1 MANPHAP
8 YHPIIYVRGFAGTQ
22 SEIEATVADPFMG
35 FNIGSTKSR
44 RIWDGT
50 MRRYFFESPL
60 VRLKDEIIWRRT
72 ATGRERSDQWYDDV
86 YVNGEDLTAPDPDD
100 KTKPL
105 RSDITLPY
113 QSIAILRY
121 YDDASNEFGDGQP
134 HPITH
139 FAQNLGELIL
149 RMRTL
154 VCRKNGKHP
163 ILGDPLD
170 NGVEEKD
177 FKIYLVAHSMGGLVC
192 RAFLQ
197 NDTLG
202 TQEARDAVDKLFT
215 YATPHNGIDL
225 RVVRNVPG
233 WGALGDATNFNRD
246 TMKSYLKLAPTATDV
261 SELTHF
267 PAERVFNLV
276 GSNPADY
283 LALQGLSSW
292 AVGDASDGLVRM
304 DNATTFGMVGPEE
317 GPRLRVDSPRAFVF
331 RSHSGHYGIVNSEE
345 GYQNLTRFLFGSVRT
360 DGILDIEEVA
370 LPEEVEAKRKS
381 GHAVRA
387 SYRFEIVATLR
398 RSQWQLHRRVVR
410 ENSAIQRKFDDLFPD
425 QGPGIARKAA
435 QAASPHLF
443 SIFLDPTRAS
453 PDLGNSI
460 AFAFDLNVLVPDYEV
475 DGVLWLNKHFEG
487 GFLYRD
493 QILVEAVPDPAA
505 AGGWRLQYGFQ
516 SQTPNVAAIPA
527 PVSPQAG
534 ALTFKI
540 PVVSPPGTTP
550 GIKAQLRIEMRTWA

>member
-60 VRLKDEIIWRRT
+60 VRLKDEIIWKRT

-86 YVNGEDLTAPDPDD
+86 YVNGEDLTAPDADD

-121 YDDASNEFGDGQP
+121 YDDASSEFGDGQP

-177 FKIYLVAHSMGGLVC
+177 FKVYLVAHSMGGLVC

-202 TQEARDAVDKLFT
+202 AQEARDAVDKLFT

-233 WGALGDATNFNRD
+233 WGALGEATNFNRD
-246 TMKSYLKLAPTATDV
+246 TMKSYLRLAPTATDV
-261 SELTHF
+261 SELTQF
-267 PAERVFNLV
+267 PPERVFNLV

-292 AVGDASDGLVRM
+292 AVGEASDGLVRM
-304 DNATTFGMVGPEE
+304 DNATTFGMVGPEG

-360 DGILDIEEVA
+360 DGIWTLKTSPCPKRWRRREKTA
-370 LPEEVEAKRKS
+370 MRSAPPTASRSSRPCAEAS
-381 GHAVRA
+381 GSCTAGWCAR
-387 SYRFEIVATLR
+387 TP
-398 RSQWQLHRRVVR
+398 RSS
-410 ENSAIQRKFDDLFPD
+410 ESSTNS
-425 QGPGIARKAA
+425 
-435 QAASPHLF
+435 F
-443 SIFLDPTRAS
+443 SIKAPASRARRTRRRARTCS
-453 PDLGNSI
+453 RSSSI
-460 AFAFDLNVLVPDYEV
+460 QP
-475 DGVLWLNKHFEG
+475 G
-487 GFLYRD
+487 
-493 QILVEAVPDPAA
+493 
-505 AGGWRLQYGFQ
+505 
-516 SQTPNVAAIPA
+516 PA
-527 PVSPQAG
+527 P
-534 ALTFKI
+534 
-540 PVVSPPGTTP
+540 
-550 GIKAQLRIEMRTWA
+550 TWAIRSRSHSTSTCWCPTMKSTACCG